1 MSMAHPHTDNHEHEH
16 RHEHDIAEGLNKVPG
31 GGKRDLLI
39 AFSITLLM
47 MVAEVVGGLLSNSLA
62 LLSDAGHMLTDN
74 LALLLSFFAMTFAS
88 LPATDRKTFGFY
100 RLEILAAFV
109 NGIVLVLISFYI
121 IYHAYLRMI
130 HPQPVQGMLMLVI
143 AIIGLVANIIG
154 ALFLFK
160 HSHTSL
166 NIRGAYLHII
176 GDALSSVGVVIGGVI
191 ILYTGWYLIDPI
203 LSIMISLVIIYGAW
217 SLVKESVNILLESA
231 PAHMNIE
238 TIAAEIGK
246 IKGVREAY
254 HIHLWSITSGVYAL
268 SAHVLIDDQ
277 MVSDSRE
284 LNDRI
289 RKLLSEKF
297 KVLHSTIQ
305 LECEKC
311 DMNPSCSLPDDVRNH
326 R

>member
-1 MSMAHPHTDNHEHEH
+1 MAHPHTDNHEHEH
-16 RHEHDIAEGLNKVPG
+16 GHEHDIAQGLSKVHG
-31 GGKRDLLI
+31 GGKKDLLI

-47 MVAEVVGGLLSNSLA
+47 MVAEVIGGLLSNSLA

-109 NGIVLVLISFYI
+109 NGIVLVLISLYI

-143 AIIGLVANIIG
+143 AVIGLVANIIG

-166 NIRGAYLHII
+166 NIRGAYLHIV

-203 LSIMISLVIIYGAW
+203 LSIMISLVIIFGAW
-217 SLVKESVNILLESA
+217 SLVKESVTILLESA
-231 PAHMNIE
+231 PAHMNID
-238 TIAAEIGK
+238 TIAAEIAK
-246 IKGVREAY
+246 LKGVREAY

-297 KVLHSTIQ
+297 KILHSTIQ

-311 DMNPSCSLPDDVRNH
+311 DMNPSCSLPDDVRNN